1 MYIHVLYFV
10 VLFWSVMFSYV
21 IWHLHHFNACRHVWM
36 YDILYTHTYI
46 CIHNIHIHAMFS
58 IVLYCVVFYGKV
70 WYVLKHIQAPPRCTG
85 IKDLPDL
92 VLPLEYMS
100 KIIYLQHFRLY
111 RKTTAGIYSV
121 FAGSRTNMVQT
132 AVPSSLFSPPVSKSN
147 QPKIRYVQ
155 YFCKARCKEKDVFLI
170 PTLLH
175 FFLLVTLPWKN
186 VFLWGRLS
194 RPAVNYRVFATCCA
208 FYLQKPWATPPKARK
223 DTPFS
228 PTCAGA
234 FDCKGSQDL
243 CGCCMLASEWVLE
256 GKEYR
261 LHQHWKSALPDEE
274 LRAFYEKIQEWG
286 LFLRNEISPIS
297 LVAKLRDG

>member
-1 MYIHVLYFV
+1 MYCILWFCFGVLC
-10 VLFWSVMFSYV
+10 SVTSSD
-21 IWHLHHFNACRHVWM
+21 ICIILTHAGM
-36 YDILYTHTYI
+36 YGCMIYCTHTHTYI
-46 CIHNIHIHAMFS
+46 CIHIHIHAMFS

-100 KIIYLQHFRLY
+100 KTIFLPHFRLY

-121 FAGSRTNMVQT
+121 FAGSSTNMVQT

-175 FFLLVTLPWKN
+175 FFC
-186 VFLWGRLS
+186 S
-194 RPAVNYRVFATCCA
+194 
-208 FYLQKPWATPPKARK
+208 
-223 DTPFS
+223 
-228 PTCAGA
+228 
-234 FDCKGSQDL
+234 
-243 CGCCMLASEWVLE
+243 
-256 GKEYR
+256 
-261 LHQHWKSALPDEE
+261 
-274 LRAFYEKIQEWG
+274 
-286 LFLRNEISPIS
+286 
-297 LVAKLRDG
+297 

>member
-1 MYIHVLYFV
+1 
-10 VLFWSVMFSYV
+10 
-21 IWHLHHFNACRHVWM
+21 M

-175 FFLLVTLPWKN
+175 FFLLVTLP
-186 VFLWGRLS
+186 
-194 RPAVNYRVFATCCA
+194 
-208 FYLQKPWATPPKARK
+208 
-223 DTPFS
+223 
-228 PTCAGA
+228 
-234 FDCKGSQDL
+234 
-243 CGCCMLASEWVLE
+243 
-256 GKEYR
+256 
-261 LHQHWKSALPDEE
+261 
-274 LRAFYEKIQEWG
+274 
-286 LFLRNEISPIS
+286 
-297 LVAKLRDG
+297 